1 MRPLLRV
8 AVSLTAFFAAASA
21 FTFSS
26 PTSGSSIDPTKP
38 LGISWSVSYTDPS
51 TIDLK
56 LTNSDSGAEI
66 VLASG
71 VVSYTGQYTV
81 SAGTI
86 KGSGSGYTLV
96 AIGNGNTLAQLTGL
110 SLGGTGGQTSTGA
123 EATQISTQ
131 TVVPM
136 PAASTGTEV
145 VGATSG
151 TIPTASIDSVGAT
164 TLPGTVSGSQV
175 LASIAQTG
183 SSFVTSTT
191 SRGSTSSSAATA
203 TGTAGSTNTASG
215 QKRLAGELVL
225 GAAGVLAGVVAL
237 LA

>member
-110 SLGGTGGQTSTGA
+110 SLGTGDQTSTGA
-123 EATQISTQ
+123 EATQVSTQ

-191 SRGSTSSSAATA
+191 SRGSTSSSAATP
-203 TGTAGSTNTASG
+203 TAGSTNTASG